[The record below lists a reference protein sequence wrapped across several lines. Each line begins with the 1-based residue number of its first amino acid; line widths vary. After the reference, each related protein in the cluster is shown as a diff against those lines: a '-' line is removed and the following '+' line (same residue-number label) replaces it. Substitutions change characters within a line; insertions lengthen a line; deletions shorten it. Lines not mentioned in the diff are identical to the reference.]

1 MELCDRMTEEELM
14 IWNAYYM
21 LQHEESSKPR

>member
-21 LQHEESSKPR
+21 LQHEESSKRR